1 MTKPDSPTSKPE
13 AQRTSSGVVTA
24 FKTRRRKPLTGSGKN
39 GAGSKETTES
49 PAVSEKALQE
59 LKETI
64 DQLPDIN
71 ATKVVQLHQ
80 RIMAGD
86 YVVDIDRL
94 TDKLLALENAL
105 LEE

>member
-1 MTKPDSPTSKPE
+1 MNKPDSQTSKPE

-24 FKTRRRKPLTGSGKN
+24 FKTRRRKPLTDSAEN
-39 GAGSKETTES
+39 GADSMEATDS

-94 TDKLLALENAL
+94 TDKLLALESAL